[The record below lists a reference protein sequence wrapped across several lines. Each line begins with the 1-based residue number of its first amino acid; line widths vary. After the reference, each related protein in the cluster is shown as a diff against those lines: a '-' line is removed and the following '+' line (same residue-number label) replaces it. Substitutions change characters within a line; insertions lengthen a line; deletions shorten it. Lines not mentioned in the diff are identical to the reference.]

1 MKGLRGYHGAMVAKT
16 GDWVFLATSVP
27 PFILRRG
34 LSPDR
39 KIIIII
45 ISRKNP
51 KDKLEM

>member
-1 MKGLRGYHGAMVAKT
+1 MVAKT

-39 KIIIII
+39 KKRII